1 MIKIKFCG
9 ISHVEDAII
18 ASKYADFIGI
28 ITDPISPRFV
38 KPEFIEIVKPLVNK
52 PIVNVKVNGKIE
64 DIVKEAS
71 ADYVQI
77 HRVLTPEELETTLSY
92 GEKKFILYVPS
103 SLKYEGYFE
112 LIVKKTNH
120 MILIDSEKKGEK
132 VNLEVAKKWVKE
144 YEKVGIGGGITPENV
159 EEFLNL
165 DPYWLDISSGIEKF
179 KSKKDPAKMIKIAE
193 KVKPWMFTQ

>member
-18 ASKYADFIGI
+18 ASRYADFIGI
-28 ITDPISPRFV
+28 VTDPVSPRFV
-38 KPEFIEIVKPLVNK
+38 KPEFIDIVKPLVGK
-52 PIVNVKVNGKIE
+52 PVVNVKVNGKIE
-64 DIVKEAS
+64 EIVKETN

-77 HRVLTPEELETTLSY
+77 HRVLTVEELETTLSY

-103 SLKYEGYFE
+103 SLKYEEYFN

-120 MILIDSEKKGEK
+120 LILIDSEKKGEK
-132 VNLEVAKKWVKE
+132 VNLDIARKWVKE

-159 EEFLNL
+159 EEFLRL
-165 DPYWLDISSGIEKF
+165 EPYWLDISSGIEKF
-179 KSKKDPAKMIKIAE
+179 KSKKDHDKMIKIAE
-193 KVKPWMFTQ
+193 KVKPWIFTQ